1 MLIHEAIIWPGT
13 PLAGIWPMNI
23 NNAVL
28 LINKIQIYYYSTT
41 ESWKEG
47 LSPMKIF
54 YGYIDPGKDERIHT
68 LQRSILWVLPAYVLN
83 SVLRDG
89 SKIPK
94 GQPI

>member
-1 MLIHEAIIWPGT
+1 MKL
-13 PLAGIWPMNI
+13 
-23 NNAVL
+23 NNAAL
-28 LINKIQIYYYSTT
+28 LLNKIMIYDLSTT

-54 YGYIDPGKDERIHT
+54 YGYTDPGKDERIHT

-89 SKIPK
+89 AKIPK
-94 GQPI
+94 EHPR

>member
-1 MLIHEAIIWPGT
+1 MIHEALTWPGA
-13 PLAGIWPMNI
+13 PLAGIWPMKI

-54 YGYIDPGKDERIHT
+54 YGYTDPGKDERIHT

-83 SVLRDG
+83 SVLCDG
-89 SKIPK
+89 AKIPK
-94 GQPI
+94 EHPR